1 MMRIIRDSLL
11 SGNANR
17 RSWMALTDPSTSE
30 LTQAAATLDIPES
43 FLRKRLEGEAS
54 RPLIKEERLISLQFQ
69 VPMPE
74 AGAAGQF
81 TLVPLSLYFVPGYFV
96 TLAEREI
103 PFLNR
108 LIDPQK
114 PRKRWELVLRIIAEV
129 TRNYLPTAR
138 SVTREMA
145 VVERDLRQ
153 AQRHDVVYRG
163 LDIND
168 RLLALDLGLLQLE
181 YVVSEIAH
189 FLPAGDTIL
198 MELHEDT
205 RVELSQVRDQVDSDQ
220 ATLSE
225 LLESY
230 AYVVHNNVNHLFKFM
245 AALIILTTIPLF
257 IPGAVAMNVPLGPL
271 PHWRY
276 GFAAV
281 TGGLVLVE
289 MLTAGVFYRM
299 GWLKLD

>member
-1 MMRIIRDSLL
+1 MMRITRDCLL

-17 RSWMALTDPSTSE
+17 RSWMALVAPSANE
-30 LTQAAATLDIPES
+30 LTQAAMTLDIPES

-69 VPMPE
+69 VPLPKE
-74 AGAAGQF
+74 GAAGQF

-103 PFLNR
+103 PFLSR
-108 LIDPQK
+108 LIDPRK

-138 SVTREMA
+138 SVAREMA

-181 YVVSEIAH
+181 YVVSEIGH
-189 FLPAGDTIL
+189 FLPAEDAGL
-198 MELHEDT
+198 MEIHEDT
-205 RVELSQVRDQVDSDQ
+205 RIELSQVRDQVDSDQ
-220 ATLSE
+220 ATINE

-245 AALIILTTIPLF
+245 AALIILATIPLF
-257 IPGAVAMNVPLGPL
+257 IPGAAAMNVPLGPF

-289 MLTAGVFYRM
+289 VLTAWVFYRK
-299 GWLKLD
+299 GWLRLD

>member
-1 MMRIIRDSLL
+1 MLRITRDCLL

-17 RSWMALTDPSTSE
+17 RSWMALVNPSALE
-30 LTQAAATLDIPES
+30 LSQAAMTLDIPES

-69 VPMPE
+69 VPIPE
-74 AGAAGQF
+74 DGRIGQF
-81 TLVPLSLYFVPGYFV
+81 SLVPLSVYFVPGYFV
-96 TLAEREI
+96 TLADQEI
-103 PFLNR
+103 PFLNQ
-108 LIDPQK
+108 LIDPEK

-129 TRNYLPTAR
+129 TRLYLPTAR
-138 SVTREMA
+138 AVAREMA
-145 VVERDLRQ
+145 MVERDLRQ

-163 LDIND
+163 LDIHD

-181 YVVSEIAH
+181 YVVSEIGL
-189 FLPAGDTIL
+189 FLPKEDQDL
-198 MELHEDT
+198 MEIHEDT
-205 RVELSQVRDQVDSDQ
+205 RIELSQVRDQVDSDQ
-220 ATLSE
+220 ETINE

-245 AALIILTTIPLF
+245 AALIILVTIPLF
-257 IPGAVAMNVPLGPL
+257 IPGAAAMNVPLGPL

-276 GFAAV
+276 GFVAV

-289 MLTAGVFYRM
+289 ALTAWIFYRK
-299 GWLKLD
+299 GWLRLD